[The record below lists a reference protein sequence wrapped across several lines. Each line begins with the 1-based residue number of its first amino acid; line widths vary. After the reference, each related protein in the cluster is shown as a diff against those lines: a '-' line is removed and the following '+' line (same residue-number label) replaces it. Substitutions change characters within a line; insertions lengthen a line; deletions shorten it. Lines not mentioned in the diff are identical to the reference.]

1 MLTPS
6 AFSLHSS
13 PSENPDRP
21 SLEAVSVFDFSWPGQ
36 TLAKK
41 PGQTHEF
48 YLLHS
53 KYAAVIMMYRVEILR
68 P

>member
-21 SLEAVSVFDFSWPGQ
+21 SLEAENFICYIQICCRYNDVQNGNPKA
-36 TLAKK
+36 LKNL
-41 PGQTHEF
+41 
-48 YLLHS
+48 YLN
-53 KYAAVIMMYRVEILR
+53 KRRIVNYGI
-68 P
+68 